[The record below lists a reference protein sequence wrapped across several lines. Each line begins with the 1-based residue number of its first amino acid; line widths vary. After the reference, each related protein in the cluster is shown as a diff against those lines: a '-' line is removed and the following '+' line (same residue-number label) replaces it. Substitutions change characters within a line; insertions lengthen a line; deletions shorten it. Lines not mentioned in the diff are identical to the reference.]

1 MRTKLGQLRMR
12 RKWSASI
19 RFGSWSLEPFS
30 FLGIGSGS
38 MLFVQVVPYFELGM
52 RDYRLE
58 RDMVKMYSSH
68 VTCSLCSLHALP
80 ISMES
85 NYTCEQHT
93 LCDLSATQQNTCFLF
108 PIFVPCHS
116 TCCSCYLLP
125 TKSQTAHDVYYTHAL
140 LNYCRRHL
148 STCWCSDCWHK
159 FVPSDAAHLHCTPMQ
174 ITILIHAAVFEVQ
187 SQPSSLTTVYRI
199 TRMPICFVLQQ
210 KQIQANRLHAFI
222 TCIWCYSCI
231 CLGT

>member
-85 NYTCEQHT
+85 NYIHASNTHYATFQQLNKTHVFYFRFLCHVTVHVAHVIYCPLKVKLQMMSTTPMHSLITADLISRHVDVQIADTSLYHLMQLTC
-93 LCDLSATQQNTCFLF
+93 
-108 PIFVPCHS
+108 
-116 TCCSCYLLP
+116 
-125 TKSQTAHDVYYTHAL
+125 TAHP
-140 LNYCRRHL
+140 C
-148 STCWCSDCWHK
+148 K
-159 FVPSDAAHLHCTPMQ
+159 
-174 ITILIHAAVFEVQ
+174 
-187 SQPSSLTTVYRI
+187 
-199 TRMPICFVLQQ
+199 
-210 KQIQANRLHAFI
+210 
-222 TCIWCYSCI
+222 
-231 CLGT
+231 